1 MGNGYCNKYREWCF
15 AAEIFSKKCFL
26 IYPLVNATV
35 FLRRQNSPK
44 EKEHNKHNDVYLREK
59 VF

>member
-1 MGNGYCNKYREWCF
+1 MGIAINIECG
-15 AAEIFSKKCFL
+15 ALQLKCLLKNAL

-35 FLRRQNSPK
+35 FLRRQNSQK
-44 EKEHNKHNDVYLREK
+44 ENEHNKHNDVYLREK